1 MSVDFIEEMAR
12 EVGLGSKGRQEYER
26 LLDNVAANEG
36 SYILWNRL
44 YLFSAVLFFWF
55 VMFACIIFLLGL
67 EYDLDLPDGLGLFLT
82 IVLVI
87 CFCLFMMTMA
97 LRIKHQRALSLAEAR
112 AIAFLESR

>member
-1 MSVDFIEEMAR
+1 MSVDFIEDMAR
-12 EVGLGSKGRQEYER
+12 ETGVGAKGRQEYER

-44 YLFSAVLFFWF
+44 YLFSAALFFWF
-55 VMFACIIFLLGL
+55 MMFACIIFLLGL
-67 EYDLDLPDGLGLFLT
+67 EYDLALPLGLGLFVT
-82 IVLVI
+82 VVMVI
-87 CFCLFMMTMA
+87 CFGLFMVTMA